1 MALPR
6 CSPEL
11 GPRQSGDI
19 AWIVAFLASD
29 DAYWLSGEQLYAA
42 GGMRWASYDA
52 AAAHLSASSA
62 DPGLRLLPR
71 RCQQ

>member
-11 GPRQSGDI
+11 GPRQPGDI
-19 AWIVAFLASD
+19 ASIVAFLASD

-42 GGMRWASYDA
+42 GGMR
-52 AAAHLSASSA
+52 
-62 DPGLRLLPR
+62 
-71 RCQQ
+71 